1 MAVTCKRICS
11 SRHDLQHAQLIM
23 TNEQICKLHDKLHF
37 SAGSFSSV
45 LISSS
50 VPRLSPLALLLLK
63 YSLPLSPPHRSR
75 FSSSVALVADLF
87 RLQSEIH
94 RILPSLFTQGF
105 ITNSNRQTDQLLM
118 NERFFLSHL
127 GPMGHLLAVLSPDS
141 TGHVHTS

>member
-11 SRHDLQHAQLIM
+11 SRHDLQHAQFIM

-45 LISSS
+45 LIFSSS

-118 NERFFLSHL
+118 NERFFLATL
-127 GPMGHLLAVLSPDS
+127 GQWDIY
-141 TGHVHTS
+141 